1 MPSAVLREHVAD
13 IVGLVLGLASA
24 EDAVNREWD
33 SLQQIEIVLAIEDEF
48 GVTIAEADIPR
59 MRTIDAIS
67 AHLETLRAS
76 S

>member
-1 MPSAVLREHVAD
+1 MPSAALREHVAGV
-13 IVGLVLGLASA
+13 VGLVLGLTSA
-24 EDAVNREWD
+24 GDAVNREWD
-33 SLQQIEIVLAIEDEF
+33 SLQQIEVVLAIEDEF

-59 MRTIDAIS
+59 MQTVDAIS